1 MPILINSL
9 VGRSFPLFVNTTTQ
23 DKVSEESVLSFE
35 IVEDAYNFDLV
46 TSISTMWTVTNVG
59 GTDDINEYK
68 IIYIKKSSI
77 GENQKVYVKAI
88 KREIFDLKAKRIH
101 ESYTGSF
108 TGEEYFKLIFKG
120 SGYNFKLLSKVY
132 ASRFENLGEG
142 DSRLEL
148 FKKGLKRYNLEY
160 YYDEK
165 TRTFYLQTSVGKEA
179 KYRIDTKINANN
191 VQLEED
197 ASERFTYIKG
207 FGDFEDEKESYMEGV
222 LQLTYVHPVAKVIG
236 EIHAPPVIDGRIKH
250 EDKLKEKKEKV
261 INDSVKISVSTDFI
275 HLESYKEAK
284 PLPGDITV
292 LKDSVNNIND
302 EVRIVEITTK
312 RDVNNN
318 IINQDVILGDFTLTE
333 RNKKM
338 TRKAAKYVANLDVS
352 STETPG
358 KKERLRNND
367 INRSIKAI
375 NYLVELNKPKPELIG
390 KTIKTKNGTIMIDFT
405 SVSSIR
411 NVKSIYVIGDSVA
424 KGSGAKENFGQ
435 MLAKKIGAKVINGA
449 VGAATMSMN
458 RARSIYEQALKITNT
473 DLIII
478 QGTDDDW
485 LCNGGIPLGEDKNDL
500 KTYYGAF
507 YQAVMA
513 IKKNNSNGKILSM
526 TPTRQCPVDGTR
538 IRRRDTDKNKLGLV
552 LEDYVN
558 THISACTELNI
569 PVYDAYHTDLID
581 PYNPAY
587 RAKNMPDGLHPNE
600 LAHEVIM
607 YELIKNYHYFY
618 D

>member
-1 MPILINSL
+1 MPIIINSL
-9 VGRSFPLFVNTTTQ
+9 AGRSFPLFVNTTTQ
-23 DKVSEESVLSFE
+23 EKVSEESVLSFD
-35 IVEDAYNFDLV
+35 ITEDRYNYDLV

-108 TGEEYFKLIFKG
+108 TGEEYFKLIFKS

-207 FGDFEDEKESYMEGV
+207 FGDFDENESYMDGV
-222 LQLTYVHPVAKVIG
+222 LQITYVHPVAKVIG

-250 EDKLKEKKEKV
+250 EDKLKEKMEKI
-261 INDSVKISVSTDFI
+261 INDSIKISVSTDFI

-318 IINQDVILGDFTLTE
+318 IINQDVTLGDFTLTE

-338 TRKAAKYVANLDVS
+338 ARKAAKYVANLDIS

-435 MLAKKIGAKVINGA
+435 MLAKKIGSKVINGA

>member
-1 MPILINSL
+1 MPIIINSL
-9 VGRSFPLFVNTTTQ
+9 AGRSFPLFVNTTTQ
-23 DKVSEESVLSFE
+23 EKVSEESVLSFD
-35 IVEDAYNFDLV
+35 ITEDRYNYDLV

-108 TGEEYFKLIFKG
+108 TGEEYFKLIFKS

-207 FGDFEDEKESYMEGV
+207 FGDFDENESYMDGV
-222 LQLTYVHPVAKVIG
+222 LQITYVHPVAKVIG

-250 EDKLKEKKEKV
+250 EDKLKEKMEKI
-261 INDSVKISVSTDFI
+261 INDSIKISVSTDFI

-318 IINQDVILGDFTLTE
+318 IINQDVTLGDFTLTE

-338 TRKAAKYVANLDVS
+338 ARKAAKYVANLDIS

-375 NYLVELNKPKPELIG
+375 NYLVELNKPKPELMG

-435 MLAKKIGAKVINGA
+435 MLAKKIGSKVINGA

>member
-35 IVEDAYNFDLV
+35 IVEDGYNFDLV

-108 TGEEYFKLIFKG
+108 TGEEYFKLIFKS

-207 FGDFEDEKESYMEGV
+207 FGDFDENESYMDGV
-222 LQLTYVHPVAKVIG
+222 LQITYVHPVAKVIG

-250 EDKLKEKKEKV
+250 EDKLKEKMEKV

-284 PLPGDITV
+284 PMPGDITV

-338 TRKAAKYVANLDVS
+338 ARKAAKYVANLDVS

-458 RARSIYEQALKITNT
+458 RAHSIYEQALKITNT

>member
-59 GTDDINEYK
+59 GTDDVNEYK

-108 TGEEYFKLIFKG
+108 TGEEYFKLIFKS

-207 FGDFEDEKESYMEGV
+207 FGDFDENESYMDGV
-222 LQLTYVHPVAKVIG
+222 LQITYVHPVAKVIG

-250 EDKLKEKKEKV
+250 EDKLKEKMEKV
-261 INDSVKISVSTDFI
+261 INDSIKISVSTDFI

-284 PLPGDITV
+284 PMPGDITV

-338 TRKAAKYVANLDVS
+338 ARKAAKYVANLDVS

-424 KGSGAKENFGQ
+424 KGSGAKENLGQ

-513 IKKNNSNGKILSM
+513 IKKNNLNGKILSM

>member
-1 MPILINSL
+1 MPIIINSIA
-9 VGRSFPLFVNTTTQ
+9 GRSFPLFVNTTTQ
-23 DKVSEESVLSFE
+23 EKVSEESVLSFD
-35 IVEDAYNFDLV
+35 ITEDSYNYDLV

-120 SGYNFKLLSKVY
+120 SGYNYKLLSKVY

-207 FGDFEDEKESYMEGV
+207 FGDFDENESYMDGV
-222 LQLTYVHPVAKVIG
+222 LQITYVHPVAKVIG

-250 EDKLKEKKEKV
+250 EDKLKEKMEKI
-261 INDSVKISVSTDFI
+261 INDSIKISVSTDFI

-284 PLPGDITV
+284 PMPGDITV

-405 SVSSIR
+405 SVSSIW

-600 LAHEVIM
+600 LGHEVIL
-607 YELIKNYHYFY
+607 YELIKNYYNFY

>member
-1 MPILINSL
+1 M
-9 VGRSFPLFVNTTTQ
+9 
-23 DKVSEESVLSFE
+23 
-35 IVEDAYNFDLV
+35 
-46 TSISTMWTVTNVG
+46 
-59 GTDDINEYK
+59 
-68 IIYIKKSSI
+68 
-77 GENQKVYVKAI
+77 
-88 KREIFDLKAKRIH
+88 
-101 ESYTGSF
+101 
-108 TGEEYFKLIFKG
+108 
-120 SGYNFKLLSKVY
+120 
-132 ASRFENLGEG
+132 
-142 DSRLEL
+142 
-148 FKKGLKRYNLEY
+148 
-160 YYDEK
+160 
-165 TRTFYLQTSVGKEA
+165 
-179 KYRIDTKINANN
+179 
-191 VQLEED
+191 QLEED

-207 FGDFEDEKESYMEGV
+207 FGDFDENESYMDGV
-222 LQLTYVHPVAKVIG
+222 LQITYVHPVAKVIG

-250 EDKLKEKKEKV
+250 EDKLKEKMEKV

-284 PLPGDITV
+284 PMPGDITV

-338 TRKAAKYVANLDVS
+338 ARKAAKYVANLDVS

-367 INRSIKAI
+367 INRSIKSI

>member
-59 GTDDINEYK
+59 ETDDINEYK

-108 TGEEYFKLIFKG
+108 TGEEYFKLIFKS

-207 FGDFEDEKESYMEGV
+207 FGDFDENESYMDGV
-222 LQLTYVHPVAKVIG
+222 LQITYVHPVAKVIG

-250 EDKLKEKKEKV
+250 EDKLKEKMEKV

-284 PLPGDITV
+284 PMPGDITV

-338 TRKAAKYVANLDVS
+338 ARKAAKYVANLDVS

-513 IKKNNSNGKILSM
+513 IKKNNLNGKILSM

>member
-59 GTDDINEYK
+59 GTDDVNEYK

-108 TGEEYFKLIFKG
+108 TGEEYFKLIFKS

-207 FGDFEDEKESYMEGV
+207 FGDFDENESYMDGV
-222 LQLTYVHPVAKVIG
+222 LQITYVHPVAKVIG

-250 EDKLKEKKEKV
+250 EDKLKEKMEKV

-284 PLPGDITV
+284 PMPGDITV

-338 TRKAAKYVANLDVS
+338 ARKAAKYVANLDVS

-367 INRSIKAI
+367 INRSIKSI

>member
-250 EDKLKEKKEKV
+250 EDKLKEKMEKV

-284 PLPGDITV
+284 PMPGDITV

-338 TRKAAKYVANLDVS
+338 ARKAAKYVANLDVS

-581 PYNPAY
+581 PYNPVY

-600 LAHEVIM
+600 LGHEVIL
-607 YELIKNYHYFY
+607 YELIKNYYNFY

>member
-108 TGEEYFKLIFKG
+108 TGEEYFKLIFKS

-207 FGDFEDEKESYMEGV
+207 FGDFDENESYMDGV
-222 LQLTYVHPVAKVIG
+222 LQITYVHPVAKVIG

-250 EDKLKEKKEKV
+250 EDKLKEKMEKV

-284 PLPGDITV
+284 PMPGDITV

-338 TRKAAKYVANLDVS
+338 ARKAAKYVANLDVS

-513 IKKNNSNGKILSM
+513 IKKNNLNGKILSM

>member
-1 MPILINSL
+1 MPIIINSL
-9 VGRSFPLFVNTTTQ
+9 AGRSFPLFVNTTTQ
-23 DKVSEESVLSFE
+23 EKVSEESVLSFD
-35 IVEDAYNFDLV
+35 ITEDRYNYDLV

-108 TGEEYFKLIFKG
+108 TGEEYFKLIFKS

-207 FGDFEDEKESYMEGV
+207 FGDFDENESYMDGV
-222 LQLTYVHPVAKVIG
+222 LQITYVHPVAKVIG

-250 EDKLKEKKEKV
+250 EDKLKEKMEKI
-261 INDSVKISVSTDFI
+261 INDSIKISVSTDFI

-284 PLPGDITV
+284 PMPGDITV

-600 LAHEVIM
+600 LGHEVIL
-607 YELIKNYHYFY
+607 YELIKNYYNFY

>member
-59 GTDDINEYK
+59 GTDDVNEYK

-108 TGEEYFKLIFKG
+108 TGEEYFKLIFKS

-197 ASERFTYIKG
+197 SSERFTYIKG
-207 FGDFEDEKESYMEGV
+207 FGDFDENESYMDSV
-222 LQLTYVHPVAKVIG
+222 LQITYVHPVAKVIG

-250 EDKLKEKKEKV
+250 EDKLKEKMEKV

-284 PLPGDITV
+284 PMPGDITV

-338 TRKAAKYVANLDVS
+338 GRKAAKYVANLDVS

>member
-1 MPILINSL
+1 MPIIINSIA
-9 VGRSFPLFVNTTTQ
+9 GRSFPLFVNTTTQ
-23 DKVSEESVLSFE
+23 EKVSEESVLSFD
-35 IVEDAYNFDLV
+35 ITEDSYNYDLV

-120 SGYNFKLLSKVY
+120 SGYNYKLLSKVY
-132 ASRFENLGEG
+132 TSRFENLGEG

-207 FGDFEDEKESYMEGV
+207 FGDFDENESYMDGV
-222 LQLTYVHPVAKVIG
+222 LQITYVHPVAKVIG

-250 EDKLKEKKEKV
+250 EDKLKEKMEKI
-261 INDSVKISVSTDFI
+261 INDSIKISVSTDFI
-275 HLESYKEAK
+275 HLETYKEAK
-284 PLPGDITV
+284 PMPGDITV

-600 LAHEVIM
+600 LGHEVIL
-607 YELIKNYHYFY
+607 YELIKNYYNFY

>member
-1 MPILINSL
+1 MPIIINSIA
-9 VGRSFPLFVNTTTQ
+9 GRSFPLFVNTTTQ
-23 DKVSEESVLSFE
+23 EKVSEESLLSFD
-35 IVEDAYNFDLV
+35 ITEDSYNYDLV

-120 SGYNFKLLSKVY
+120 SGYNYKLLSKVY
-132 ASRFENLGEG
+132 ASRLENLGEG

-207 FGDFEDEKESYMEGV
+207 FGDFDENDSYMEGV
-222 LQLTYVHPVAKVIG
+222 LQITYVHPVAKVIG

-250 EDKLKEKKEKV
+250 EDKLKEKMEKI
-261 INDSVKISVSTDFI
+261 INDSIKISVSTDFI

-318 IINQDVILGDFTLTE
+318 IINQDVTLGDFTLTE

-338 TRKAAKYVANLDVS
+338 ARKAAKYVSNLDVS

-358 KKERLRNND
+358 KKERLRNRD
-367 INRSIKAI
+367 MNRSIKAI
-375 NYLVELNKPKPELIG
+375 NNLVEQNTPKPTKSG
-390 KTIKTKNGTIMIDFT
+390 KSIKTKNGTMTVDFT
-405 SVSSIR
+405 PISSIR

-435 MLAKKIGAKVINGA
+435 MLGKKIKAKVTNSS
-449 VGAATMSMN
+449 VGGATMSTN
-458 RARSIYEQALKITNT
+458 RPNSIYEQALKIKNT
-473 DLIII
+473 DLIIV

-485 LCNGGIPLGEDKNDL
+485 LFQGGIAIGEDEKDL

-507 YQAVMA
+507 YQAVTA
-513 IKKNNSNGKILSM
+513 IKNNNPNCKIVSM
-526 TPTRQCPVDGTR
+526 TPTRQCPVANNK
-538 IRRRDTDKNKLGLV
+538 IRRRDTDKNKLNLV
-552 LEDYVN
+552 LKDYVN
-558 THISACTELNI
+558 AQVEACTELDI
-569 PVYDAYHTDLID
+569 PVFDAYRFNSID

>member
-59 GTDDINEYK
+59 GTDDVNEYK

-165 TRTFYLQTSVGKEA
+165 TRTFYLQTSVGKEV

-207 FGDFEDEKESYMEGV
+207 FGDFDENESYMDGV
-222 LQLTYVHPVAKVIG
+222 LQITYVHPVAKVIG

-250 EDKLKEKKEKV
+250 EDKLKEKMEKV

-284 PLPGDITV
+284 PMPGDITV

-338 TRKAAKYVANLDVS
+338 ARKAAKYVANLDVS

>member
-1 MPILINSL
+1 MPIIINSIA
-9 VGRSFPLFVNTTTQ
+9 GRSFPLFVNTTTQ
-23 DKVSEESVLSFE
+23 EKVSEESVLSFD
-35 IVEDAYNFDLV
+35 ITEDSYNYDLV

-132 ASRFENLGEG
+132 TSRFENLGEG

-207 FGDFEDEKESYMEGV
+207 FGNFEDEKESYMEGV

-250 EDKLKEKKEKV
+250 EDKLKEKMEKV

-284 PLPGDITV
+284 PMPGDITV

-338 TRKAAKYVANLDVS
+338 ARKAAKYVANLDVS

-375 NYLVELNKPKPELIG
+375 NYLVEFNKPKPELIG

-435 MLAKKIGAKVINGA
+435 MLAKKIGATVTNGA
-449 VGAATMSMN
+449 VGAATMSIN
-458 RARSIYEQALKITNT
+458 RERSIYEQALKIKDT

-507 YQAVMA
+507 YQAVIA
-513 IKKNNSNGKILSM
+513 IKKNNPNGKILSM

-558 THISACTELNI
+558 THISTCTELNI

-587 RAKNMPDGLHPNE
+587 RAKNMEDGLHPNE
-600 LAHEVIM
+600 LGHEVIM
-607 YELIKNYHYFY
+607 YELIKNYYNFY

>member
-1 MPILINSL
+1 MPIIINSL
-9 VGRSFPLFVNTTTQ
+9 AGRSFPLFVNTTTQ
-23 DKVSEESVLSFE
+23 EKVSEESVLSFD
-35 IVEDAYNFDLV
+35 ITEDRYNYDLV

-108 TGEEYFKLIFKG
+108 TGEEYFKLIFKS

-207 FGDFEDEKESYMEGV
+207 FGDFDENESYMDGV
-222 LQLTYVHPVAKVIG
+222 LQITYVHPVAKVIG

-250 EDKLKEKKEKV
+250 EDKLKEKMEKI
-261 INDSVKISVSTDFI
+261 INDSIKISVSTDFI

-284 PLPGDITV
+284 PMPGDITV

-318 IINQDVILGDFTLTE
+318 IINQDVTLGDFTLTE

-338 TRKAAKYVANLDVS
+338 ARKAAKYVANLDIS

-435 MLAKKIGAKVINGA
+435 MLAKKIGSKVINGA

>member
-1 MPILINSL
+1 MPIIINSL
-9 VGRSFPLFVNTTTQ
+9 AGRSFPLFVNTTTQ
-23 DKVSEESVLSFE
+23 EKVSEESVLSFD
-35 IVEDAYNFDLV
+35 ITEDRYNYDLV

-108 TGEEYFKLIFKG
+108 TGEEYFKLIFKS

-207 FGDFEDEKESYMEGV
+207 FGDFDENESYMDGV
-222 LQLTYVHPVAKVIG
+222 LQITYVHPVAKVIG

-250 EDKLKEKKEKV
+250 EDKLKEKMEKI
-261 INDSVKISVSTDFI
+261 INDSIKISVSTDFI

-318 IINQDVILGDFTLTE
+318 IINQDVTLGDFTLTE

-338 TRKAAKYVANLDVS
+338 ARKAAKYVANLDIS

-435 MLAKKIGAKVINGA
+435 MLAKKIGSKVINGA

-600 LAHEVIM
+600 LGHEVIL
-607 YELIKNYHYFY
+607 YELIKNYYNFY